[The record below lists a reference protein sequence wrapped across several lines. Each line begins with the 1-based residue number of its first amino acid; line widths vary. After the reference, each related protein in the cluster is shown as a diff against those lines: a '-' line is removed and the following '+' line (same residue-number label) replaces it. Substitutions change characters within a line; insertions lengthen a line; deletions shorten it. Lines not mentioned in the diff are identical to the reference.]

1 MKTLKELR
9 QDAGLTQKEL
19 ANLISLTVPVSRGT
33 VAVWENTNV
42 CPEYPVVKRLAEIF
56 VQPVDKIY
64 EIFYHKDE
72 VAQ

>member
-9 QDAGLTQKEL
+9 QDAGLTQQEL
-19 ANLISLTVPVSRGT
+19 ANLVSMVSPVSRET
-33 VAVWENTNV
+33 VAIWENKNV

-64 EIFYHKDE
+64 EIFYHKDTE
-72 VAQ
+72 VK